1 MSYKH
6 LSLEERH
13 YIELSMKN
21 EKKLTEIAAE
31 LERSQSTISREVRR
45 NRGQRGYRHKQANR
59 MA

>member
-21 EKKLTEIAAE
+21 EKSLTAIATELGRSLQSCHTCQGVEI
-31 LERSQSTISREVRR
+31 T
-45 NRGQRGYRHKQANR
+45 
-59 MA
+59 